1 MFSMRAD
8 DTVSLGLVERR
19 HVPVLD
25 TLWRDNADRLQEWE
39 PWAAE
44 DGALDDP
51 AGWVRYCLDRFAQ
64 GSAVFTFVLRDA
76 EPVGTV
82 GLWLEADRTRASV
95 GYFVDRKHEGEGL
108 VTRAVRR
115 MVEYALEERG
125 VERLEIGV
133 AAAHTRSRAVPER
146 LGFELVGVEA
156 GGLQFPDRVVDRALY
171 RLTG

>member
-8 DTVSLGLVERR
+8 DVVSLGLVERR
-19 HVPVLD
+19 HVAVLD
-25 TLWRDNADRLQEWE
+25 TLWQDNADRLREWE

-51 AGWVRYCLDRFAQ
+51 SGWVRYCLDRFAQ
-64 GSAVFTFVLRDA
+64 GSAVFAFILRDD

-82 GLWLEADRTRASV
+82 GLWLESDRTRASI
-95 GYFVDRKHEGEGL
+95 GYFVDAKHEGDGL

-125 VERLEIGV
+125 VEWIEVGV
-133 AAAHTRSRAVPER
+133 AASHSRSRAVPER
-146 LGFELVGVEA
+146 LGFELAGVEA
-156 GGLQFPDRVVDRALY
+156 GGLEFPDRKVDRALY
-171 RLTG
+171 VLTA